1 LLAAFARR
9 PGNLA
14 AQSEPAFEGPR
25 SGAAGVRRR
34 PSRSRLHASV
44 LLRSA
49 AQAAGFVLGTNPSS
63 AASRGR
69 FRRGFA
75 LRPRRRPARSIS
87 RRTTACRRSWAR
99 CSVDSVTSLKVRTGR
114 M

>member
-1 LLAAFARR
+1 VKRC
-9 PGNLA
+9 GG
-14 AQSEPAFEGPR
+14 EGGPR
-25 SGAAGVRRR
+25 RGRGSAQALPVAAPRV
-34 PSRSRLHASV
+34 
-44 LLRSA
+44 RSA
-49 AQAAGFVLGTNPSS
+49 AIGCAGRGLRPRDESVLSGLTRPLP
-63 AASRGR
+63 G
-69 FRRGFA
+69 GFA